1 MLAKSLRENQPFPAL
16 DVFVRVWRWAG
27 AYMAQAPGGGNGK
40 RKKWRQG
47 PKGGRKWRGRT
58 SCACSNV
65 QDLLGAPP
73 WLTAGSWGWHRHT
86 SGSFPIGAKKSFS
99 FRTRLKA
106 MCLPAFNQ
114 LRRCSL
120 AAVGSH
126 IRFVALL

>member
-65 QDLLGAPP
+65 QDFLLSRRAAVVSSWKLGMAPP
-73 WLTAGSWGWHRHT
+73 Y
-86 SGSFPIGAKKSFS
+86 
-99 FRTRLKA
+99 
-106 MCLPAFNQ
+106 
-114 LRRCSL
+114 LRVVSDR
-120 AAVGSH
+120 GKEE
-126 IRFVALL
+126 LLV